1 MQKLEFKL
9 TQPITAHGET
19 LDVLH
24 VRRPTMTEIRNI
36 KGFPY
41 VLGENMLPV
50 ADTEKS
56 AKYLAVCCAI
66 PPSSVDQL
74 HLHDFNKLTWEV
86 IGFFVNP
93 GATSPTSP
101 PESDLPSTS
110 LTTGD

>member
-1 MQKLEFKL
+1 MERTEIKLS
-9 TQPITAHGET
+9 QPIKAHGEEVAT
-19 LDVLH
+19 LSM
-24 VRRPTMTEIRNI
+24 RRPTMAEVRNI

-56 AKYLAVCCAI
+56 AKYIAVCCAI

-74 HLHDFNKLTWEV
+74 NLHDFNKLTWEV

-93 GATSPTSP
+93 AVNSPTS
-101 PESDLPSTS
+101 EAASNLPST
-110 LTTGD
+110 LPTTGD